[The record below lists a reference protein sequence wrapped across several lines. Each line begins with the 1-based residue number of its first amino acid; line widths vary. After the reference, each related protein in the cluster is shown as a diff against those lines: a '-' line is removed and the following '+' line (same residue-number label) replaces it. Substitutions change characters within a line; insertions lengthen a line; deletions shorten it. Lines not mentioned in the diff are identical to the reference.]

1 MQVNFKLSG
10 TQANPMHAT
19 WGNRSTF
26 DYVGSI
32 DTGTDIK
39 FGEGRVITVTAQ
51 QYAALRKHFLNQ
63 VVAVG
68 TSRTEPAKRS
78 LGARLKNNVTKT
90 AIASYVAPILVLE
103 GYAERVGTREIRII
117 K

>member
-1 MQVNFKLSG
+1 
-10 TQANPMHAT
+10 MHAT
-19 WGNRSTF
+19 WGKRSSF
-26 DYVGSI
+26 DYFGSI
-32 DTGTDIK
+32 KTGTEIK

-68 TSRTEPAKRS
+68 TSRTEPAKGS
-78 LGARLKNNVTKT
+78 LGEWLKNNVTKL

-103 GYAERVGTREIRII
+103 GYAERVDTRDIRII

>member
-1 MQVNFKLSG
+1 
-10 TQANPMHAT
+10 MHAT
-19 WGNRSTF
+19 WGKRSSF
-26 DYVGSI
+26 DYTGSI
-32 DTGTDIK
+32 KTGTEIK
-39 FGEGRVITVTAQ
+39 YGEGRVITVTAQ

-68 TSRTEPAKRS
+68 TSRTDSPKRS
-78 LGARLKNNVTKT
+78 LGEWLQNNVTKL

-103 GYAERVGTREIRII
+103 GYAERVDTRDIRIT

>member
-1 MQVNFKLSG
+1 
-10 TQANPMHAT
+10 MHAT
-19 WGNRSTF
+19 WGKRSSF
-26 DYVGSI
+26 DYTGSI
-32 DTGTDIK
+32 ETGTEIK
-39 FGEGRVITVTAQ
+39 FGEGHVRTVTAQ

-68 TSRTEPAKRS
+68 TSRTESPKRS
-78 LGARLKNNVTKT
+78 LGEWLKNNVTKL

-103 GYAERVGTREIRII
+103 GYAERVDTREIRII

>member
-1 MQVNFKLSG
+1 
-10 TQANPMHAT
+10 MHAT
-19 WGNRSTF
+19 WGKRSSF
-26 DYVGSI
+26 DYTGSI
-32 DTGTDIK
+32 ETGTDIK
-39 FGEGRVITVTAQ
+39 FGQGRAVTVTAQ

-68 TSRTEPAKRS
+68 TSRTDPPKRS
-78 LGARLKNNVTKT
+78 LGEWLKNNVTKL